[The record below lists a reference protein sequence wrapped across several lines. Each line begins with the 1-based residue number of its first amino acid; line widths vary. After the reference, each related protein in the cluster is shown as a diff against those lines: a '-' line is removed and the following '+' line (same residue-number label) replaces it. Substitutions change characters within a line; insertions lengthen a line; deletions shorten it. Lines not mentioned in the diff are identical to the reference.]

1 MQKNIFSEIHAT
13 SMYISNI
20 NSIRDLLEDPVSSHH
35 VSNFF
40 LFFFTNHNLPWI
52 AESLIFESGVA
63 VFRFGRII

>member
-1 MQKNIFSEIHAT
+1 MRKNIFSEIHVT

-40 LFFFTNHNLPWI
+40 LFFFTNHNLP
-52 AESLIFESGVA
+52 
-63 VFRFGRII
+63 

>member
-35 VSNFF
+35 VSNFS
-40 LFFFTNHNLPWI
+40 FFFSRITIFPELQNL
-52 AESLIFESGVA
+52 
-63 VFRFGRII
+63 

>member
-1 MQKNIFSEIHAT
+1 MRKNIFSEIHAT

-40 LFFFTNHNLPWI
+40 FFFHESQSSLNCRIFNFWI
-52 AESLIFESGVA
+52 GS
-63 VFRFGRII
+63 GRISIW